1 MNKILKKASWTLFNQ
16 LSIRNG
22 MCLWSLNGIILL
34 EKSNN
39 NNNIN
44 TNKILVSYDIIK
56 IVKLTILLQGFS
68 GHLLC
73 AVRLLLRRPR
83 FV

>member
-1 MNKILKKASWTLFNQ
+1 M
-16 LSIRNG
+16 
-22 MCLWSLNGIILL
+22 SLNAVILL

-44 TNKILVSYDIIK
+44 TNKILVSYDIIR

-73 AVRLLLRRPR
+73 AVRPLLRQPR